1 MILTK
6 KNKNKFNKTNK
17 TKKNKKIGGKLTPTP
32 QQNRYTPVNITTTT
46 SESPKVSTTPINR
59 YTPTSLDSPKQ
70 VSTTPVNRIT
80 PIPTSRHHTPINRY
94 TPTFLDSPKQVS
106 TTPVNRITP
115 IPLDSPKQVNQTILL
130 KPIPELAI
138 KQGQQTQQQ
147 LEFGPKPVLPTKTE
161 FGPKP
166 VLPTKTSITPSAF
179 GPKPVLPTTTPSTNI
194 VPPFSELTKKQ
205 KLDSIITPQ
214 KYKQILTNTF
224 NDLDLDHKKIIMIL
238 DDENLKKNLELVDNH
253 YYNIKDIVS
262 SNNLPLLNDKYEIM
276 NYYYRYH
283 NLILKLNDCKKL
295 LIEIKNLKP
304 LQKKPFYLDCLIK
317 LYDNHTKYFFEN
329 IDKNIIDKNFEKIIE
344 IYQEL
349 QEPPEKINK
358 EKYNS
363 TELIN
368 TLKNYKKINSS
379 ISSISSF
386 SRRKK

>member
-6 KNKNKFNKTNK
+6 KNKNKFNKTKK
-17 TKKNKKIGGKLTPTP
+17 TKKNKKIGGEGSRTPTP
-32 QQNRYTPVNITTTT
+32 QPFLSNTFPEDSQIRP
-46 SESPKVSTTPINR
+46 
-59 YTPTSLDSPKQ
+59 SPKQ

-94 TPTFLDSPKQVS
+94 TPTSLDSPKQVS

-115 IPLDSPKQVNQTILL
+115 TSLDSPKQVNQTILL

-138 KQGQQTQQQ
+138 KQGQQTQPQ
-147 LEFGPKPVLPTKTE
+147 LEFGPKPVLPTT
-161 FGPKP
+161 
-166 VLPTKTSITPSAF
+166 TSITPSAF

-194 VPPFSELTKKQ
+194 VQPFSELTRKQ
-205 KLDSIITPQ
+205 KLNNIITP
-214 KYKQILTNTF
+214 KIYKQILTNTF

-329 IDKNIIDKNFEKIIE
+329 IDKNIIDKNFEKIKE

-358 EKYNS
+358 EIYNS

-368 TLKNYKKINSS
+368 ILENYKKINSS